1 MDIIITAFN
10 SNIIKSN
17 NFLIKLIYTIEKQFN
32 RELTNAE
39 EDTIINLI
47 KNINPSR
54 FTNITIKKA
63 IHLLAKISIDELKSK
78 SCNEHNPIDIHE
90 ILKQN
95 LGSDIV
101 QDTSDITNP
110 KKDTELILDVSID
123 SIFGLNDINTLV
135 KKIRE
140 PSSSINS
147 AYFLLDSRYRVLE
160 NDGTTYFK
168 WIHMNS
174 LTMTQGT
181 INSIGNIRDIVS
193 IKIMPHNI
201 PAVPSAINIYKRIT
215 INIEEIP
222 IQSFIAHESRQ
233 FHGIGS
239 TAFNTGSP
247 EWIEVDTNKY
257 FNNEFKF
264 NKPIT
269 HLDTLTVT
277 YGSPIEPIT
286 FDKDRL
292 RGLIVPSNPTN
303 IIFIEPH
310 NIINTTELVYISGFM
325 ASNEHYNI
333 TIVDSINKQN
343 GIIATVINPTSISIP
358 IDTSSLY
365 FALTGFINTPIVNLT
380 GSLIINTYSQSI
392 NGLGTLFEI
401 DLNPNDWIRIY
412 DSELSIY
419 QVDYIVSNTEMYLKT
434 QYKLQSGTFLYAIT
448 SNIISGVGTLFI
460 TELQVNDR
468 ITVVPDIVIGI
479 VKSIINDTTLE
490 LTTIYN
496 NNIIN
501 NAITFKN
508 NIITDYVDV
517 FFSSKRVFIPI
528 VLTYLASD
536 VHI

>member
-1 MDIIITAFN
+1 
-10 SNIIKSN
+10 
-17 NFLIKLIYTIEKQFN
+17 
-32 RELTNAE
+32 
-39 EDTIINLI
+39 
-47 KNINPSR
+47 
-54 FTNITIKKA
+54 
-63 IHLLAKISIDELKSK
+63 
-78 SCNEHNPIDIHE
+78 
-90 ILKQN
+90 
-95 LGSDIV
+95 
-101 QDTSDITNP
+101 
-110 KKDTELILDVSID
+110 
-123 SIFGLNDINTLV
+123 
-135 KKIRE
+135 
-140 PSSSINS
+140 
-147 AYFLLDSRYRVLE
+147 
-160 NDGTTYFK
+160 
-168 WIHMNS
+168 
-174 LTMTQGT
+174 
-181 INSIGNIRDIVS
+181 
-193 IKIMPHNI
+193 
-201 PAVPSAINIYKRIT
+201 
-215 INIEEIP
+215 
-222 IQSFIAHESRQ
+222 
-233 FHGIGS
+233 
-239 TAFNTGSP
+239 
-247 EWIEVDTNKY
+247 
-257 FNNEFKF
+257 
-264 NKPIT
+264 
-269 HLDTLTVT
+269 
-277 YGSPIEPIT
+277 
-286 FDKDRL
+286 
-292 RGLIVPSNPTN
+292 
-303 IIFIEPH
+303 
-310 NIINTTELVYISGFM
+310 M